1 MNEQTVKNTLY
12 ELREGDEAI
21 AATLGALDEKLQ
33 AFLSAMR
40 AGQATVVAGLRQVDA
55 AVTGPGR
62 NAAEETATPPADA
75 SADAP
80 AIEAPEAISEPEATA
95 APDSQIEPEAD
106 DESESADSAI
116 EAAVDDPDEML
127 GDVLDD
133 VLDEAVALFQS
144 PVLPEEAPAPAPI
157 SSQEEEDALLASLDT
172 ETATLIRVKRRLSST
187 PRSVRELLDEV
198 RAEQSRAEG
207 EKKETSRWWRRK

>member
-1 MNEQTVKNTLY
+1 MNDQTVKNTLY

-55 AVTGPGR
+55 AVTGPGQ